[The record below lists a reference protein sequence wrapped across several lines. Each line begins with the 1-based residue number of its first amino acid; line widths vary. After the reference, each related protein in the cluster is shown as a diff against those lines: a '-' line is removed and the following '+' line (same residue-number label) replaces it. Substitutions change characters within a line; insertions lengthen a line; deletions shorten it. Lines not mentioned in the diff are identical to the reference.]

1 MVLGMSN
8 TYQQLATSLRID
20 ELRWML
26 SKRGD
31 SRVGTNSP
39 SAINNKRTGK
49 LTSWLAWLLLI
60 FTSLVGFFYSPAS
73 LRLTGL
79 PNQPVHFLANS
90 IIGPSLLIIP
100 PQNVH
105 YNVTSGEVPYSIW
118 KDRTDDDQFGCWTAF
133 RTGNYHYSRDWGS
146 FSKDRSGMSSS
157 VTVTYN
163 STCAAYRNATTDIA
177 LVTKEF
183 HLDQD
188 TVGICTGASVSCT
201 FGGLEEISCR
211 LNFRMQA
218 GLMLAGCL
226 LIKAVFMILFNLRG
240 RRAAKSH
247 CLTFGDVLVAASFD
261 HGARIRNECMVNAG
275 DGYRHQTS
283 HMCHKHCKDQRSSAT
298 GDALGHC
305 QQCKKFNTADKAA
318 DLIHPVISMKYKKS
332 LISNLGVTAVTQMII
347 LMVASAAMVSASIA
361 LAAIMANTAAKY
373 NYACRPRTAPSTNQ
387 EYCSQPLG
395 NYLNAMSGAWGGF
408 NSSVYLT
415 TLPGDSLASEQ
426 LSFAI
431 SNGAQLLYSMLY
443 LLLIYNITLII
454 MEHEW
459 GTFERVRRRPRCT
472 IVEGEAFE
480 QSYLFQLPKRVIYP
494 AMGFSSLM
502 HWLLGQAISTTEVV
516 WSDNSTNVS
525 HSQYNVSLRRYR
537 LLQGEGVVSV
547 Y

>member
-1 MVLGMSN
+1 MVG
-8 TYQQLATSLRID
+8 LASSYFHFSGR
-20 ELRWML
+20 R
-26 SKRGD
+26 
-31 SRVGTNSP
+31 
-39 SAINNKRTGK
+39 
-49 LTSWLAWLLLI
+49 
-60 FTSLVGFFYSPAS
+60 FFHSPAS

-105 YNVTSGEVPYSIW
+105 YNITSGEVRYGI
-118 KDRTDDDQFGCWTAF
+118 RQGITYNDQFGCWTAF
-133 RTGNYHYSRDWGS
+133 RTGSYHYSRDRGS
-146 FSKDRSGMSSS
+146 FGDRGEPSDMFSS
-157 VTVTYN
+157 VTVTLN

-183 HLDQD
+183 YIDRD
-188 TVGICTGASVSCT
+188 TVGTCTGASVRCE
-201 FGGLEEISCR
+201 FEDFKEINCR

-247 CLTFGDVLVAASFD
+247 CLTFGDVLAAASFD
-261 HGARIRNECMVNAG
+261 HGACIRNECMVNAG
-275 DGYRHQTS
+275 DGYRHRTS
-283 HMCHKHCKDQRSSAT
+283 HTCHKHCKDQRPSAT

-305 QQCKKFNTADKAA
+305 QKCQKFNTADKAA
-318 DLIHPVISMKYKKS
+318 DLVHPVISMKYKKS

-347 LMVASAAMVSASIA
+347 LMVASAAMVSASIV
-361 LAAIMANTAAKY
+361 LAIIMGDTAAKY
-373 NYACRPRTAPSTNQ
+373 YSACRPNPTPSIKP
-387 EYCSQPLG
+387 EFCFQPLG

-408 NSSVYLT
+408 NSSAHLT
-415 TLPGDSLASEQ
+415 TLPPDSLASEQ

-443 LLLIYNITLII
+443 LLLIYNFTLII

-459 GTFERVRRRPRCT
+459 GTFEKARRRPRCT

-516 WSDNSTNVS
+516 WSDPSINVS
-525 HSQYNVSLRRYR
+525 HSQYSVSLRRHR
-537 LLQGEGVVSV
+537 LLQGEGAVSV